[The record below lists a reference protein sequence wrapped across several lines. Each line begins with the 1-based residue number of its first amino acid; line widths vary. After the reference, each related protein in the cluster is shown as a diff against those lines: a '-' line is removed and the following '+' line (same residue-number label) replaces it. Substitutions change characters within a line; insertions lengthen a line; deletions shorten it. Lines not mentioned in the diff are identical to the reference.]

1 MRQDGRCDRT
11 LCKYGYYYTIIDAAC
26 HVLAGGRHQYKDTIY
41 LGCTTTRKE
50 ISGSQLPSAVYEK
63 LQLPF
68 GSHFRFHP
76 RPFCVNAPPSS
87 VGKVS
92 GEIRDGSETLDQCD
106 SQLNL

>member
-1 MRQDGRCDRT
+1 MSLLAEGINIRI
-11 LCKYGYYYTIIDAAC
+11 LYIISRL
-26 HVLAGGRHQYKDTIY
+26 HHN
-41 LGCTTTRKE
+41 RKE